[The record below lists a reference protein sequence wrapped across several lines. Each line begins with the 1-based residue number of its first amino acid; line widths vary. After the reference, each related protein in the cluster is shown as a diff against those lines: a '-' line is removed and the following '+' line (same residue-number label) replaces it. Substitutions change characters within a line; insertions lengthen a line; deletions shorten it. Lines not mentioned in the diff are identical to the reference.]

1 MYSPLLLIYG
11 FLAAGAALLLE
22 VVFGGFIH
30 PETTF
35 SLIGAVFI
43 VIAAFVEE
51 GSKWIFFRQFHHHY
65 HEHLTKS
72 NPFTFG
78 LLFGTGYA
86 ILEIL
91 LIWLGFKPSSLAFL
105 PIIGILALHLLTS
118 LFFAYYLFRLAKRV
132 LHHTLSLLLGMTI
145 LHAAYNLFLV

>member
-1 MYSPLLLIYG
+1 MLYPLLLIYG

-22 VVFGGFIH
+22 VVFGGFIF

-35 SLIGAVFI
+35 PLIGAGFI
-43 VIAAFVEE
+43 VVAALIEE
-51 GSKWIFFRQFHHHY
+51 GSKWIFFRQFHHRY

-72 NPFTFG
+72 HPFTFG
-78 LLFGTGYA
+78 LLFGAGYA

-91 LIWLGFKPSSLAFL
+91 LIWLGFKSSSATFL
-105 PIIGILALHLLTS
+105 PIMGILALHLLTS

-132 LHHTLSLLLGMTI
+132 LHHTISLLLGMTV